1 MSQIYCWF
9 ERIRPGNQ
17 GRDKLGSHRLRI
29 WGLGVRLLSGA
40 PIFQGLRKTSKRR
53 QQRQQPI
60 NNQPE
65 RLRRAEMAGMRRQPR
80 AHQVELTGADRAEGG
95 SKGGGVL
102 TASRPA
108 PANYWPPHS

>member
-1 MSQIYCWF
+1 
-9 ERIRPGNQ
+9 
-17 GRDKLGSHRLRI
+17 
-29 WGLGVRLLSGA
+29 
-40 PIFQGLRKTSKRR
+40 
-53 QQRQQPI
+53 
-60 NNQPE
+60 
-65 RLRRAEMAGMRRQPR
+65 MAGMRRQPR